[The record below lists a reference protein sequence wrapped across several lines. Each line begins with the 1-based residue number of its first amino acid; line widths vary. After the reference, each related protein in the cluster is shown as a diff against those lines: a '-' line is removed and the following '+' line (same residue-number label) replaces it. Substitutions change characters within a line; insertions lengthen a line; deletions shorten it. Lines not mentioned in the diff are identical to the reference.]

1 MKPLSHED
9 STIPASG
16 SAKPPTNFAVVGG
29 GYRAGFFLRAAQALP
44 HHFRVCGVVARRE
57 ESRAAVEAE
66 WGVPAYPTLAA
77 LLDVATPDFAVVS
90 VSAGAAPGIIADA
103 ASRGLPVL
111 TETPPAPDLEGL
123 LSLYR
128 LVEDGARI
136 QVAEQYHLEP
146 LLSAQIAIARSNRL
160 GRIAEAF
167 ASVCHGYHGVSILR
181 RLLGTGFEN
190 AEVTAHEFRSR
201 MQAGPDRSGDPKES
215 RLIDEAH
222 VSARLDF
229 GGRLGVFDFTTDQ
242 YRSWIRSPHVLV
254 RGDLGE
260 LRDTELRYVED
271 FRTPMRSEIRRIE
284 AGQAGNH
291 EGMFLRGLVEG
302 GNWLYRNPFLPAR
315 LADDELS
322 VAALLQGMADYVTG
336 GPEVYSLAEA
346 CQDQYLALTI
356 QQSVESGESIRTETQ
371 PWAAW
376 ESGRGAGTS

>member
-1 MKPLSHED
+1 MKTLSHEAPA
-9 STIPASG
+9 TVPASG
-16 SAKPPTNFAVVGG
+16 STKPPTTFAVIGG
-29 GYRAGFFLRAAQALP
+29 GYRAGFFLRVAQALP
-44 HHFRVCGVVARRE
+44 HLFRVCGVVARRE
-57 ESRAAVEAE
+57 ESRTAVERE
-66 WGVPAYPTLAA
+66 WGVCAYPTLAE
-77 LLDVATPDFAVVS
+77 LLDEATPDFAVVS
-90 VSAGAAPGIIADA
+90 VSAGAAPGVIADA

-123 LSLYR
+123 LSLYW

-146 LLSAQIAIARSNRL
+146 LLSAQIAVARSGRL
-160 GRIAEAF
+160 GSVAEAF
-167 ASVCHGYHGVSILR
+167 ASVCHGYHGVSVLR
-181 RLLGTGFEN
+181 RLLGIGFEN

-201 MQAGPDRSGDPKES
+201 MQAGPDRSGDPQEDH
-215 RLIDEAH
+215 LIDEAH

-254 RGDLGE
+254 RGDRGE

-271 FRTPMRSEIRRIE
+271 FRTPMRSEIRRIG
-284 AGQAGNH
+284 AGHAGNH

-302 GNWLYRNPFLPAR
+302 GNWLYRNPFAPAR

-322 VAALLQGMADYVTG
+322 VAALLQGMADYVHG

-356 QQSVESGESIRTETQ
+356 QQSVESGKSIRTKTQ
-371 PWAAW
+371 PWAA
-376 ESGRGAGTS
+376 A